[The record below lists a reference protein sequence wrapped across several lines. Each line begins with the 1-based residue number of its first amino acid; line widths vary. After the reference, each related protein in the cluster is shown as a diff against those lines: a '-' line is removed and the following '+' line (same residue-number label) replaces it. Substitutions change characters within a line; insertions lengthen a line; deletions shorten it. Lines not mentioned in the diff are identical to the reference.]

1 MKNYLLICIILLSCT
16 PQEFLVSS
24 SYQHWVGGRK
34 ETGSGT
40 NYTFTLVA
48 PERHTNFKINGIY
61 AHNTV
66 LRFNVNPQE
75 FEKGDTLKINAYKS
89 KEKQQIDSID
99 ALINYQLFDKNH
111 SLSIQ
116 KMTELDKLYY
126 P

>member
-1 MKNYLLICIILLSCT
+1 MKKYILICIILLSCI
-16 PQEFLVSS
+16 PQEFLISS

-34 ETGSGT
+34 ETSSGT

-48 PERHTNFKINGIY
+48 PEHHTNFKINGIY

-66 LRFNVNPQE
+66 LRFNLNPQE
-75 FEKGDTLKINAYKS
+75 FKKGDTLRINAYKG
-89 KEKQQIDSID
+89 KEQQQTDPYE

-111 SLSIQ
+111 SLPIQ

>member
-40 NYTFTLVA
+40 NYIFTLVA
-48 PERHTNFKINGIY
+48 PDRYTNFKINGIY
-61 AHNTV
+61 AHNTI
-66 LRFNVNPQE
+66 LRFNVNPPE

-89 KEKQQIDSID
+89 KEKQQTNSIK
-99 ALINYQLFDKNH
+99 AIINYKLFNKDY
-111 SLSIQ
+111 SLPIQ